1 MEILLAWADL
11 AQDLNGAG
19 QGPQRALR
27 RVRKPYQTFML
38 EPAMGFEFAPGK
50 TRIGWVGTGVMG
62 TSMCGHLIAAGYQAT
77 IYNRSVEKTKALAA
91 RGAAVSAAVAELAGV
106 SDVVFTIVGYPRDVR
121 EVTLGPQGIMA
132 SARPGTVIVDMT
144 TSEPALAVEIFES
157 AKLRS
162 IHAVDAPVSG
172 GDIGAKE
179 ARLSIMIG
187 GEKEVAEALKP
198 LFETMGKTIV
208 YQGPAGSGQ
217 HTKMVNQILITTNMI
232 GVCEALLYGYKAGL
246 DLKTVMQSVSSG
258 AAGSWSLS
266 NLGAR
271 MIAGNFEPG
280 FFVEHFLK
288 DMNIALA
295 ESRRMKLALPGLAL
309 AEQLY
314 RAVEAQGYGRKGTQA
329 LLLALAD
336 ISRVDWPKRPG

>member
-1 MEILLAWADL
+1 
-11 AQDLNGAG
+11 
-19 QGPQRALR
+19 
-27 RVRKPYQTFML
+27 
-38 EPAMGFEFAPGK
+38 
-50 TRIGWVGTGVMG
+50 
-62 TSMCGHLIAAGYQAT
+62 
-77 IYNRSVEKTKALAA
+77 
-91 RGAAVSAAVAELAGV
+91 
-106 SDVVFTIVGYPRDVR
+106 
-121 EVTLGPQGIMA
+121 MA
-132 SARPGTVIVDMT
+132 SARPGTVLVDMT
-144 TSEPALAVEIFES
+144 TSEPALAVEIFEVGK
-157 AKLRS
+157 ARNM
-162 IHAVDAPVSG
+162 HAVDAPVSG
-172 GDIGAKE
+172 GDIGARE

-246 DLKTVMQSVSSG
+246 DLETVMQSVSSG

-266 NLGAR
+266 NLGPR

-288 DMNIALA
+288 DMGIALA

-336 ISRVDWPKRPG
+336 LSRVDWPKRPG